1 MGFIAVS
8 MNGHPPRFLDQVR
21 NALRVRHYSL
31 RSEKAYVGW
40 IRRFI
45 LYHQK
50 RHPDSMGVDEVNA
63 FLTHLAVDGHVSVS
77 TQNQA
82 LAALLFLYQTMIKRP
97 LPVLDG
103 VIRASKPKRLPVV
116 MTREEVRAVLA
127 NLDGLPW
134 IVGTLLY
141 GTGMRLLECLRLRV
155 KDIDFERSLIV
166 IREAKG
172 DRDRRTMLP
181 AIVSG
186 ALRDHLQQ
194 VRALHVED
202 LAEGYGAVWLPHA
215 LERKY
220 PQAPREWGW
229 QYVFPASALSIDP
242 RSGRKARHHLG
253 EQVIQRAVRRASVE
267 AGLVKPVSPHTFR
280 HSFATHLLEG
290 GNDIRTVQELLG
302 HVDVKTTMIYTHV
315 LNRAGGRGIIS
326 PADTLDAFKN
336 PNGSYPSKKRPDDDE

>member
-1 MGFIAVS
+1 

-267 AGLVKPVSPHTFR
+267 AGLTAHVPAFVCYAPAGRWKR
-280 HSFATHLLEG
+280 H
-290 GNDIRTVQELLG
+290 
-302 HVDVKTTMIYTHV
+302 
-315 LNRAGGRGIIS
+315 
-326 PADTLDAFKN
+326 
-336 PNGSYPSKKRPDDDE
+336 PNGAGVVGTCGRQDDHDLHACAQSGRRTRDHQSCRHARRIQKSEWVLSVKKTP